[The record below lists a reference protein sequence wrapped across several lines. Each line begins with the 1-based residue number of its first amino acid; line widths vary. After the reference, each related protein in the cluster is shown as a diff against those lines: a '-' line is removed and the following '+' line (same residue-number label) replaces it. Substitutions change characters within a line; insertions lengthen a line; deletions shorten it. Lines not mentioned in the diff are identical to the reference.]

1 MTASFVRTERSF
13 CICGKKPHSGSVQ
26 PPPLFALRHKPLHER
41 SHKRRCCQ
49 SFRLCPRPAT
59 AVRIKNTPRL
69 NSRTS
74 PQTGLLVQAAMDRK
88 AGGLIRGQENLG
100 CLPPYLAPID
110 MGRFPSFLRQTKN
123 CFAVY
128 ALTGQAYH
136 TPKPPSTGAFFVKRL
151 VKYRGL

>member
-1 MTASFVRTERSF
+1 MLPVFQALS
-13 CICGKKPHSGSVQ
+13 PSGD
-26 PPPLFALRHKPLHER
+26 RG
-41 SHKRRCCQ
+41 SHKEYAAFEQ
-49 SFRLCPRPAT
+49 SNQSLDWFAR
-59 AVRIKNTPRL
+59 
-69 NSRTS
+69 SGGDGQES
-74 PQTGLLVQAAMDRK
+74 W
-88 AGGLIRGQENLG
+88 GLIRGQENLG